1 MTIAY
6 WCVLAAA
13 LLPYVFT
20 GFAKTGRAESRRYDN
35 HAPRE
40 WLDRL
45 TGWRRRAH
53 WAQLNAFE
61 AFPPFAAAVIIA
73 HLAGAAQARIDDL
86 AVAFV
91 ALRVGHGALYI
102 LDHPR
107 LRSLAWAF
115 ALGCVIGLF
124 VIAARAHAAPL

>member
-1 MTIAY
+1 MTTAY

-13 LLPYVFT
+13 LLPYAFT
-20 GFAKTGRAESRRYDN
+20 GLAKFGQGSATRYDN

-40 WLDRL
+40 WLERL
-45 TGWRRRAH
+45 SGWRKRAH

-73 HLAGAAQARIDDL
+73 HLAGAAQTRVDDL
-86 AVAFV
+86 AIAFV
-91 ALRVGHGALYI
+91 ALRAAYGALYL

-107 LRSLAWAF
+107 SRSLVWALAF
-115 ALGCVIGLF
+115 ACVILLF
-124 VIAARAHAAPL
+124 IAAAKAPGAVY